1 MGNERAKY
9 MIFKHYVNIKKQH
22 LLEYHYSVGGG
33 MTGGYY
39 SETVRRQGDKAVI
52 STVRAEFHNEEP
64 IESKI
69 EVDASI
75 LDDIEQI
82 VRKYKMNFWNK
93 RKFTNMFISDGEST
107 SYTFSFD
114 KTRIYFSSQFYPAMY
129 GMKLQEIRDIIKKY
143 QS

>member
-1 MGNERAKY
+1 M
-9 MIFKHYVNIKKQH
+9 
-22 LLEYHYSVGGG
+22 
-33 MTGGYY
+33 
-39 SETVRRQGDKAVI
+39 
-52 STVRAEFHNEEP
+52 
-64 IESKI
+64 
-69 EVDASI
+69 

-129 GMKLQEIRDIIKKY
+129 GMKLQRCSRAYGLLFSRRICVKV
-143 QS
+143 